1 MILGTLMHGIG
12 SNWEIALPY
21 NFAVLALAAY
31 FVHILV
37 RREKYP
43 GPLELLAAFSIFGTS
58 LASIRSETSRTV
70 FFEVS
75 CRFALAT
82 VGWGLC
88 TLLVIQVA
96 TRHSTSQRVSLSSR
110 VLGAT
115 VGFTLLL
122 APLFALGLW
131 NASIVRLAFCLRY
144 GCFWASLHLAKTKL
158 FAFTSSV
165 YGPITVVVYLVF
177 RTYPELWLR
186 TPWKFFQ
193 HEENFRI
200 DLAGQYMVPKIAN
213 MRCDTCHRVYW

>member
-1 MILGTLMHGIG
+1 MILATVLHGIG

-21 NFAVLALAAY
+21 NFAVLAFAAY
-31 FVHILV
+31 FVHVLV

-43 GPLELLAAFSIFGTS
+43 GTLELLAAFCIFGTS

-96 TRHSTSQRVSLSSR
+96 TRHSTSQWVSLSSR

-122 APLFALGLW
+122 APFFALGLW
-131 NASIVRLAFCLRY
+131 NASIIRLAESYFSISRLCSGDSGPPRPTFHSGGGLRCY
-144 GCFWASLHLAKTKL
+144 SCGSDWRAGLHRPTEAPLT
-158 FAFTSSV
+158 
-165 YGPITVVVYLVF
+165 
-177 RTYPELWLR
+177 
-186 TPWKFFQ
+186 
-193 HEENFRI
+193 
-200 DLAGQYMVPKIAN
+200 GQ
-213 MRCDTCHRVYW
+213 CCG